1 MPGPDTR
8 QRGSEAVYCT
18 TRRHADQVEL
28 ALEGQW
34 RAAQLTEI
42 QAELA
47 GVSLAGTRQLQLHA
61 ANAHFDLSGAWL
73 LHDYLGTAAA
83 AGVEVRFDGPVPAAL
98 ALIRRTLPDGAA
110 GIEASDLI
118 LAEWLDP
125 AVAVEGLGRRA
136 VGGWHLFE
144 SLLAF
149 LGRVGFAFAR
159 AGVHI
164 KRWRPISIARHVY
177 DTGITAIPIVA
188 LIAFLIAVIL
198 AYMGAQ
204 QLRKF
209 GADIF
214 VVDLVTVGVL
224 RELGVLLT
232 AIIVAGRSGSAFAAE
247 IGAMKLNEEIDALQA
262 IGVDPIEVLVLP
274 RLLGLV
280 IALPLLTVIADAIG
294 LAGGGLLCRTLLGMP
309 LTQYLNRANEAIAS
323 TTFWVGIIKAPVF
336 AVLIA
341 LAGTWCGLRVRG
353 SSRDLGRLTTLAVV
367 QAIFVVILA
376 DALFAVLFMELDI

>member
-1 MPGPDTR
+1 VFC
-8 QRGSEAVYCT
+8 EAQ
-18 TRRHADQVEL
+18 RHADRVAL
-28 ALEGQW
+28 ALRGDW
-34 RAAQLTEI
+34 RLATLSEI

-47 GVSLAGTRQLQLHA
+47 AVSLQGAGRLLIDA
-61 ANAHFDLSGAWL
+61 GSARLDLSGAWVL
-73 LHDYLGTAAA
+73 RDFLAQAAA
-83 AGVEVRFDGPVPAAL
+83 AGVSADFSAPVPAAL
-98 ALIRRTLPDGAA
+98 ALIERTQQSSVAAEEAPGGPLLP
-110 GIEASDLI
+110 
-118 LAEWLDP
+118 WLDP
-125 AVAVEGLGRRA
+125 ALAVEGLGRRT
-136 VGGWHLFE
+136 VRSWSLVR
-144 SLLAF
+144 SLLGF
-149 LGRVGFAFAR
+149 IGRVATVFGR
-159 AGVHI
+159 TVPHLQ
-164 KRWRPISIARHVY
+164 RWRPASIARHVY

-232 AIIVAGRSGSAFAAE
+232 AIIVAGRSGSAYAAE
-247 IGAMKLNEEIDALQA
+247 IGSMRLNEEVDALQA
-262 IGVDPIEVLVLP
+262 IGVNPIEVLVLP
-274 RLLGLV
+274 RVLGLV

-294 LAGGGLLCRTLLGMP
+294 MVGGGLLCKTLLGMP
-309 LTQYLNRANEAIAS
+309 LVQYINRANSALAP
-323 TTFWVGIIKAPVF
+323 TTFWVGVIKAPVF

-367 QAIFVVILA
+367 QAIFFVILA
-376 DALFAVLFMELDI
+376 DALFAVLFMEMDI